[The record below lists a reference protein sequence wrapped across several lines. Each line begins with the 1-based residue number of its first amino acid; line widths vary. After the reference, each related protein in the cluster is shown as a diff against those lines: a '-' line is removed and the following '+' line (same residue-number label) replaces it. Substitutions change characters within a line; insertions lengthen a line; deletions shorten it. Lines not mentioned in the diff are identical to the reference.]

1 MDGINPY
8 GNKQAGKHSSITF
21 MIMVCYSFPLEL
33 RYKPQNLCVVGIAP
47 GPSHHSNKSTG
58 SSARFHPPILRRFS
72 SLAPWPWICKLL
84 GHLNVLPDTWPPQT
98 LEDHKARAI
107 ESRDARTSKIQDE
120 ILKDYGFRYS
130 VMVELP
136 YWDIINY
143 HVVDS
148 MHNLLLGLLKWHCQR
163 FWTMTDVDQEPE
175 PKGTAQQEIKDLKR
189 DAKKAFRSTESS
201 NNSFSP
207 HLDAEGWDTGP
218 WTPPPED
225 KIILDG
231 VALDFVNK
239 LLPRIRMLT
248 LIKRAPPVLGK
259 SSFGS
264 LKADEWR
271 NLFTIQLPLILPV
284 YWAAGGPTA
293 RFLSS
298 KYREHCLEYL
308 NSCLVLFPD
317 VTLAPNHHMSIHLA
331 DCLEKFGPSRAWWSF
346 AMERLMGSI
355 LKASHNNRLGLS
367 FPHFYLEET
376 FLTNYSRLGNLDALL
391 STPERFPAQL
401 RPFLNQLQGFHNPP
415 VSAEPRT
422 PATAWSLFCAPQYGI
437 IKEIFTHQ
445 RTLGDGTSVADTW
458 LLIQPLQPCQFS
470 SPFAGLAKFNLQVEL
485 RTIHGEMLYVNHTKD
500 VLAHCAWIKYK
511 ASKILPSINKE
522 CLAIVSLDH

>member
-1 MDGINPY
+1 MCLFCLSPRSD
-8 GNKQAGKHSSITF
+8 IT
-21 MIMVCYSFPLEL
+21 
-33 RYKPQNLCVVGIAP
+33 NL
-47 GPSHHSNKSTG
+47 K
-58 SSARFHPPILRRFS
+58 
-72 SLAPWPWICKLL
+72 
-84 GHLNVLPDTWPPQT
+84 PDTWPPQT

-107 ESRDARTSKIQDE
+107 ESRDTRTSKIRDQ
-120 ILKDYGFRYS
+120 ILKDHGVRYS

-148 MHNLLLGLLKWHCQR
+148 MHNLSLGLLKWHCQR
-163 FWTMTDVDQEPE
+163 FWAMTNVDQEPE

-189 DAKKAFRSTESS
+189 DTKKAVPTATRSPSLIEIEDKVTGMQFNRMEFRSTESS

-298 KYREHCLEYL
+298 
-308 NSCLVLFPD
+308 
-317 VTLAPNHHMSIHLA
+317 VTLPI
-331 DCLEKFGPSRAWWSF
+331 
-346 AMERLMGSI
+346 
-355 LKASHNNRLGLS
+355 
-367 FPHFYLEET
+367 
-376 FLTNYSRLGNLDALL
+376 
-391 STPERFPAQL
+391 
-401 RPFLNQLQGFHNPP
+401 
-415 VSAEPRT
+415 
-422 PATAWSLFCAPQYGI
+422 
-437 IKEIFTHQ
+437 
-445 RTLGDGTSVADTW
+445 
-458 LLIQPLQPCQFS
+458 
-470 SPFAGLAKFNLQVEL
+470 
-485 RTIHGEMLYVNHTKD
+485 
-500 VLAHCAWIKYK
+500 
-511 ASKILPSINKE
+511 
-522 CLAIVSLDH
+522 